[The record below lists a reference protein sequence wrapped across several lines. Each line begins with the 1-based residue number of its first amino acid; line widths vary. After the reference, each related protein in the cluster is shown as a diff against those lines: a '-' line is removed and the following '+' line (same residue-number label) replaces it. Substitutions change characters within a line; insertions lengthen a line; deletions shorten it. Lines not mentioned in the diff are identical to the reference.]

1 MRNIKLIIEY
11 DGTGFNGWQA
21 QVKAKKLRTIQE
33 EIEKAAKKLF
43 NKKISL
49 IGASRTDSGVHAKA
63 QTANFRIDT
72 TLPLYNIKN
81 GLNSFLMRRISIISA
96 EEVSLKFHSRVD
108 SIGKLYKYTIVN
120 RRSRSPLFDRHSAFV
135 PYDLDITAMK
145 KAAKY
150 LIGRKDFK
158 SFQASDKKERYS
170 IRTVKKIEIIER
182 PESFPAFHP
191 EEPFDGVYPE
201 RSRGAQGKLRGEG
214 SHFID
219 IYIQADGFLYNMAR
233 NIAGTLIEVG
243 RGRFNPEK
251 VKEILEKKHRPLAGR
266 TAPAKGLCL
275 ERVFY

>member
-1 MRNIKLIIEY
+1 MRNIRLIIEY

-21 QVKAKKLRTIQE
+21 QVKSKRLRTIQE

-63 QTANFRIDT
+63 QTANFRIDSV
-72 TLPLYNIKN
+72 LPLYSIKN
-81 GLNSFLMRRISIISA
+81 GLNSFLTRRISIISA
-96 EEVSLKFHSRVD
+96 EEVSLKFHSRTD

-120 RRSRSPLFDRHSAFV
+120 RRSRSPLFERHSAFV
-135 PYDLDITAMK
+135 PYDLDIASMK

-150 LIGRKDFK
+150 LIGKKDFK

-170 IRTVKKIEIIER
+170 IRTVKKIEII
-182 PESFPAFHP
+182 S
-191 EEPFDGVYPE
+191 
-201 RSRGAQGKLRGEG
+201 KLPIIE
-214 SHFID
+214 

-233 NIAGTLIEVG
+233 NIAGTLIETG

-251 VKEILEKKHRPLAGR
+251 VKEILEKKHRSSAGR

-275 ERVFY
+275 EKVFY